1 MDSCRGG
8 GGPSWVRD
16 DRQLASS
23 RRGGDGGGS
32 LPAAS
37 SSGYEPAGNAG
48 VGFVDAGNHAG
59 GYGGGDGGDGGRRV
73 TPYQTRGGWVSD
85 VDSHQRS
92 SGVAVLTST
101 PLTSYVPPLSGDRG
115 VVGTTAL
122 DDAYMDL
129 SVLPYNPQLE
139 VPVVWDVFLSDGG
152 STVESVF
159 GDCLKMVQCTG
170 RGAEILS
177 REREL
182 AGVGSTDVVGG
193 SGTLG
198 RGRSLMTLVP
208 MTSDPLPQTVASH
221 VEMAASAAD
230 DPGIAPAFFDPP
242 LRTEV
247 LYTSTYVNVDCAT
260 PLGVD
265 RGVAHRLA
273 ESGMSDVFHSPHV
286 HDAARLFSMSS
297 SPTASVKV
305 YGRAVVVLRDP
316 IEMSV
321 AKYERMRVVDVNV
334 GGMSLE
340 EFAKSGEFVLR
351 PPLETGRY
359 LVIYLTFCFLTFG
372 TPLRRLPRGQY
383 LHEDIGEQE

>member
-1 MDSCRGG
+1 M
-8 GGPSWVRD
+8 
-16 DRQLASS
+16 A
-23 RRGGDGGGS
+23 
-32 LPAAS
+32 
-37 SSGYEPAGNAG
+37 
-48 VGFVDAGNHAG
+48 
-59 GYGGGDGGDGGRRV
+59 V

-92 SGVAVLTST
+92 SGVALLTST
-101 PLTSYVPPLSGDRG
+101 PLTSYVPPLSGGDRG

-129 SVLPYNPQLE
+129 LVLPYNPQLE

-198 RGRSLMTLVP
+198 GGRSLMTLVP
-208 MTSDPLPQTVASH
+208 ITSDPPPRTVAYDFDND
-221 VEMAASAAD
+221 VEVAASVAD

-273 ESGMSDVFHSPHV
+273 ESGMSDVIHSPHV

-321 AKYERMRVVDVNV
+321 AKYERMRAVDGSV

-340 EFAKSGEFVLR
+340 EFAKSGEFVPR

-359 LVIYLTFCFLTFG
+359 FLILSYLFNFLFSHLRNTPAQTTSRTISSRGYWRTRTMVIIASLA
-372 TPLRRLPRGQY
+372 RM
-383 LHEDIGEQE
+383 I

>member
-1 MDSCRGG
+1 M
-8 GGPSWVRD
+8 
-16 DRQLASS
+16 A
-23 RRGGDGGGS
+23 
-32 LPAAS
+32 
-37 SSGYEPAGNAG
+37 
-48 VGFVDAGNHAG
+48 
-59 GYGGGDGGDGGRRV
+59 V
-73 TPYQTRGGWVSD
+73 TPYQTRGGWLSD
-85 VDSHQRS
+85 VKSHQRS

-101 PLTSYVPPLSGDRG
+101 PLTSYVPPLSRG

-122 DDAYMDL
+122 DDAYVDL
-129 SVLPYNPQLE
+129 SVLPFNPQLE
-139 VPVVWDVFLSDGG
+139 VPVVWHLPLSDGG
-152 STVESVF
+152 STVESMF
-159 GDCLKMVQCTG
+159 GECLKLVQCTG
-170 RGAEILS
+170 RGSEILT

-193 SGTLG
+193 NGTPG

-208 MTSDPLPQTVASH
+208 ITSDPLPQTVASPPPPGNDAH
-221 VEMAASAAD
+221 HDVEMSAAIAD

-260 PLGVD
+260 PRGVN

-273 ESGMSDVFHSPHV
+273 ESGMSDVIHSPDV

-297 SPTASVKV
+297 SPTSSVRV

-321 AKYERMRVVDVNV
+321 AKYERMRVVDGNV

-351 PPLETGRY
+351 APFETGRCSRY
-359 LVIYLTFCFLTFG
+359 FVIYLTFCFVTPG
-372 TPLRRLPRGQY
+372 TRPRRLPRGQY
-383 LHEDIGEQE
+383 LHEDIGEQER